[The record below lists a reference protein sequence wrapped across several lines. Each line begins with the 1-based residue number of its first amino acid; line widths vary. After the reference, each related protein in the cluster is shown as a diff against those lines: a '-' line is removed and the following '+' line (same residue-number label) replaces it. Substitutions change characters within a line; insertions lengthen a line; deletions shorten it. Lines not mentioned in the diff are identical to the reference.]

1 MIAMESTSTSAAVD
15 TARRALLLSGSLGMG
30 HDVMAEA
37 CSDSLVRRGWD
48 TATMDSLK
56 LMGKA
61 AGGLGEKA
69 FRALLGI
76 PGAYDAF
83 HFEQLRLGG
92 RLARFAEAAS
102 SRYAVPALHAEL
114 EQRPAS
120 LLLSVFATGAGAAS
134 RVKAD
139 RPELLTVTFC
149 TDVNP
154 HRLWVYDNTDL
165 YLVTSATARGFVRR
179 FHPEAEVAVVPTPVR
194 SAFYAAVTQSEARAA
209 LGIPEA
215 EPCVLLMAG
224 AWGIGP
230 LIQLAEAVAKAG
242 IHILAVAGRN
252 VALEEALRA
261 AAVRADHLRPFGF
274 TDQIPLLMAASDVV
288 ITSSGDTCS
297 EARVIGRHLLLLDVV
312 PGHGRENLQH
322 ELERGAADV
331 APATPEGLLR
341 SLLACLER
349 VSPPVRAAA
358 QTAEA
363 WENAFEVALSRL
375 GVAGHGPPLAET

>member
-1 MIAMESTSTSAAVD
+1 
-15 TARRALLLSGSLGMG
+15 MG

-37 CSDSLVRRGWD
+37 CTVSLERRGWN
-48 TATMDSLK
+48 TATMNSLK

-83 HFEQLRLGG
+83 HFEQLRRGG
-92 RLARFAEAAS
+92 RLARFADTAS

-114 EQRPAS
+114 DARPAS
-120 LLLSVFATGAGAAS
+120 LLISVFATGAGAAS
-134 RVKAD
+134 RVKTG
-139 RPELLTVTFC
+139 RPGMLTATFC

-194 SAFYAAVTQSEARAA
+194 PAFYAAPTQREARAE
-209 LGIPEA
+209 LGLPE
-215 EPCVLLMAG
+215 EGPCVLLMAG
-224 AWGIGP
+224 GWGIGP
-230 LIQLAEAVAKAG
+230 LVELAEAVARAG
-242 IHILAVAGRN
+242 IHTLVVAGRN
-252 VALEEALRA
+252 AALEETLSAAALRTD
-261 AAVRADHLRPFGF
+261 RLRPFGF
-274 TDQIPLLMAASDVV
+274 TDRIPLLMAASDVV

-297 EARVIGRHLLLLDVV
+297 EARVIGRHLLLLDIV

-341 SLLACLER
+341 SLIACLER
-349 VSPPVRAAA
+349 VSPPAGAVA
-358 QTAEA
+358 QPAQA
-363 WENAFEVALSRL
+363 WENAFEAALGRL
-375 GVAGHGPPLAET
+375 GVAGLGPPFAEP